1 MKKLLASVLTLL
13 AVSAAVTAATAAVF
27 NDKDQV
33 LGNTVT
39 SVKLTIDAREV
50 VNKPL
55 NDLLLLPGEWGD
67 PGTVDLYN
75 DGNVAQR
82 QFMYIENI
90 SGDLCDYVQLKLGYS
105 WVDPNDFDVTFGT
118 YNLSDLEGEANKMY
132 VGRSDPVGANITTRL
147 VQQPYLLVATPN
159 EVQNSTCTW
168 DEVFLAEQPL

>member
-27 NDKDQV
+27 NAEDKV

-55 NDLLLLPGEWGD
+55 NDLLLLPGQWGN

-75 DGNVAQR
+75 NGNVAQR
-82 QFMYIENI
+82 QFMYVENI

-105 WVDPNDFDVTFGT
+105 YVDPNDFDVVFDT
-118 YNLSDLEGEANKMY
+118 YNLSALAGEANKIY

-147 VQQPYLLVATPN
+147 VQQPKLHVDAPN
-159 EVQNSTCTW
+159 DVQNSTCTW